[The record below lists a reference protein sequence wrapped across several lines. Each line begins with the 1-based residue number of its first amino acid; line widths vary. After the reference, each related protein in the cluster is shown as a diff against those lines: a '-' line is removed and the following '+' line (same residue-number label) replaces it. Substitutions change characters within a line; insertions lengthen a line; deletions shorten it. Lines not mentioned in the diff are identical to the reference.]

1 MMIGLVFML
10 SPIVA
15 QDKEE
20 NLNSLF
26 KITKNGNLSL
36 RVVRI
41 KIGAMISIV
50 SVFLFTLIDYLSFSY
65 LYSMESWDALIVDV
79 VPQNFS
85 LVSQYVLNLTLW
97 QYFALLILV
106 RIFAIIL
113 IALFIIL
120 CSTISKSIVVSYL
133 ISVSVL
139 FAPIFIRYL
148 NPSALNFVSPE
159 RLLMGNTYLF
169 GSNNLGSLMIFVVI
183 FISIFV
189 FLVKHDLD

>member
-1 MMIGLVFML
+1 
-10 SPIVA
+10 
-15 QDKEE
+15 
-20 NLNSLF
+20 
-26 KITKNGNLSL
+26 
-36 RVVRI
+36 
-41 KIGAMISIV
+41 MISIV

-65 LYSMESWDALIVDV
+65 LYSMESWEALIVDV
-79 VPQNFS
+79 VPQNFA
-85 LVSQYVLNLTLW
+85 LVSQYVLNLALW

-106 RIFAIIL
+106 RLFAIIL

-133 ISVSVL
+133 ISISVL

-148 NPSALNFVSPE
+148 NPSALNIVSPE